1 MEIVIK
7 QNLCLSAKSDQEIL
21 NIFYGENTEYL
32 KNWILTYISN
42 DIFDS
47 NLEEFDLS
55 IEERGSVYYVVKTM
69 KVLVKG
75 YVFNK
80 YEQVKEDVYLIK
92 VLEFNGGNSII
103 NSLVSKVKEGSKL
116 WKGIN
121 SEITHQVLQKCDRDS
136 LYQIILALESA
147 IKSKEIWNS
156 TELIMTEN
164 QITKNFKKELYSN
177 IVRKVKKNKQSQGNL
192 IKKNQYQSNSIPSS
206 SGLPEQIKWND
217 SVCKLEYTKLN

>member
-7 QNLCLSAKSDQEIL
+7 QKMSASGNMYEEEIL

-55 IEERGSVYYVVKTM
+55 IEERGSVYYVVKTT

-80 YEQVKEDVYLIK
+80 YAQVKEDMYLIK
-92 VLEFNGGNSII
+92 VLEFNGGNDLI

-121 SEITHQVLQKCDRDS
+121 SEITHQVLHKCDRDS

-147 IKSKEIWNS
+147 IKSKEVWNS

-177 IVRKVKKNKQSQGNL
+177 VVRKVKKNKQGNS
-192 IKKNQYQSNSIPSS
+192 IKKIKVNGNSISSS

-217 SVCKLEYTKLN
+217 SACKLEYTKLN

>member
-7 QNLCLSAKSDQEIL
+7 QKICVSGKNDEEIL

-42 DIFDS
+42 DIFNS

-55 IEERGSVYYVVKTM
+55 IEERDPVYYVIKTT

-75 YVFNK
+75 YLFNK
-80 YEQVKEDVYLIK
+80 YTQVKEDMYLIK

-103 NSLVSKVKEGSKL
+103 NSLVSKVKQGTEL

-121 SEITHQVLQKCDRDS
+121 SEITHQVLYKCDRDS

-177 IVRKVKKNKQSQGNL
+177 VIKKIKKNKQGNL
-192 IKKNQYQSNSIPSS
+192 IKKIKGKTNSISSS

-217 SVCKLEYTKLN
+217 SICKLEYTKLN